1 MALVNRYILV
11 EYDVGGPRLWHERWA
26 LEHVGGDSYIVVTP
40 DRDIYSEDLG
50 LLNSDLRPAP
60 GVVPPGVNAAEIY
73 ALPMWNVGEMQ
84 AIRDEARQVALQE
97 RQAAGAPA
105 AQAVP
110 VAAVGVAALPAVA
123 AWAPCACWCGTPCL
137 RCLEMDGG

>member
-50 LLNSDLRPAP
+50 LLNSDLRGIRVRPAP
-60 GVVPPGVNAAEIY
+60 GVVPPGGECSRDLCAAHVECRR
-73 ALPMWNVGEMQ
+73 G
-84 AIRDEARQVALQE
+84 
-97 RQAAGAPA
+97 AGHS
-105 AQAVP
+105 
-110 VAAVGVAALPAVA
+110 
-123 AWAPCACWCGTPCL
+123 
-137 RCLEMDGG
+137 R

>member
-50 LLNSDLRPAP
+50 LLNSDLRGIRVRPAP
-60 GVVPPGVNAAEIY
+60 GVVPPEVNAAEIY
-73 ALPMWNVGEMQ
+73 ALPMWNVGEVQ
-84 AIRDEARQVALQE
+84 AIRDEARQVALQ
-97 RQAAGAPA
+97 APGSGSTCGHKLFLW
-105 AQAVP
+105 QQLGWQPFLRSLGPLCLLVRHP
-110 VAAVGVAALPAVA
+110 MPAVS
-123 AWAPCACWCGTPCL
+123 
-137 RCLEMDGG
+137 